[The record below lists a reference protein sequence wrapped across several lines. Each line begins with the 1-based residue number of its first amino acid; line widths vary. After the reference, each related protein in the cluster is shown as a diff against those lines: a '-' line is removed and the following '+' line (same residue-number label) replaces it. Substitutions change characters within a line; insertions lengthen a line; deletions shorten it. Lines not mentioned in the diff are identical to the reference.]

1 MSVYKLGILGTP
13 PDGMVATLT
22 NHINQVVADFGLVV
36 GTHISVVFDASALAS
51 DSKWASA
58 ALHFGATCP
67 APAELTQIQKAGI
80 PIIPI
85 VSTLECFADEVPQGL
100 RHLNGLALADVGPKG
115 IVAALLECVGLL
127 PRQRRV
133 FLSYRRT
140 ESRDAALQLFE
151 TLSARRFDVFLDT
164 HGVPA
169 AEDFQ
174 AVLWHRLCD
183 SDVLVMLDTQT
194 YFESRWTAAEFG
206 RALAKDVSILRVG
219 WPDQVPSR
227 RVSMIPSVQLAA
239 ADFEPS
245 GDRFSSATLDRVAVE
260 VEMLRSKSIAARH
273 LKLAGALRAAVERIG
288 GGVEGIGQRRSIV
301 LRLPDERLVIAY
313 PAVGVPSAETMHDV
327 AEHCEG
333 NRAPG
338 SVAALVYDHV
348 GLHERWNR
356 HLAWLQEHIRVVR
369 CVTSE
374 EAAWLLA
381 DWQEV

>member
-13 PDGMVATLT
+13 PDGVGATLT
-22 NHINQVVADFGLVV
+22 NHINQVVTEFGLAV
-36 GTHISVVFDASALAS
+36 GTHISVVFEASALAA

-58 ALHFGATCP
+58 ALHFGVDCP

-85 VSTLECFADEVPQGL
+85 VSTLERFADEVPQCL
-100 RHLNGLALADVGPKG
+100 RHINGLALAEVGPKG

-151 TLSARRFDVFLDT
+151 ALSARRFDVFLDT

-219 WPDQVPSR
+219 WPDRTPSR

-239 ADFEPS
+239 ANFGPS
-245 GDRFSSATLDRVAVE
+245 GDHFTSATLERLAVE

-301 LRLPDERLVIAY
+301 LRLPDERLVTAY

-327 AEHCEG
+327 AEHCGG
-333 NRAPG
+333 NRTLG
-338 SVAALVYDHV
+338 GVAALVYDHV
-348 GLHERWNR
+348 GLHDRWQR

-369 CVTSE
+369 CVRSE